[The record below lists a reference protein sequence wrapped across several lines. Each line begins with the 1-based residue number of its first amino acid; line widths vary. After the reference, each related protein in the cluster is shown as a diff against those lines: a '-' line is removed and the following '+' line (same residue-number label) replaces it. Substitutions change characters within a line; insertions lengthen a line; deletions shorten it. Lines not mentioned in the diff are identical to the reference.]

1 MKNSIFLLI
10 SVSLMLTSCFDSSKP
25 NFQYFPDMYESLA
38 YETYAESEAFSNGIE
53 AQLPP
58 EGSIARGWDPYDF
71 EDSNAGYELAKSK
84 LMSPIENNELN
95 LSKGK
100 ELYEIYCSV
109 CHGDK
114 GDGMGI
120 LAQREKFLGIPAY
133 IDREITPGS
142 IYHVLMYGIN
152 AMGSHAGQ
160 VNEEERWQIAQYV
173 MKLREESKKSSL

>member
-1 MKNSIFLLI
+1 MRNSIFIIIPLCTLL
-10 SVSLMLTSCFDSSKP
+10 SSCFDPSKP

-38 YETYAESEAFSNGIE
+38 YETYAESEGFANGVV

-58 EGSIARGWDPYDF
+58 EGSIPRGWEPYDY
-71 EDSNAGYELAKSK
+71 EDSNEGYELAKSQ
-84 LMSPIENNELN
+84 LISPIEVNDKN
-95 LSKGK
+95 LSQGK

-133 IDREITPGS
+133 TDRDITPGS

-173 MKLREESKKSSL
+173 MQLREEASK

>member
-1 MKNSIFLLI
+1 
-10 SVSLMLTSCFDSSKP
+10 
-25 NFQYFPDMYESLA
+25 MYESLA
-38 YETYAESEAFSNGIE
+38 YETYAESDGFANGIV
-53 AQLPP
+53 AQPPP
-58 EGSIARGWDPYDF
+58 EGSIPRGWEPYDY
-71 EDSNAGYELAKSK
+71 EDSNEGYELAKSQ
-84 LMSPIENNELN
+84 LISPIEVNNKN
-95 LSKGK
+95 LSQGK

-133 IDREITPGS
+133 IDRDITPGS

-173 MKLREESKKSSL
+173 MQLREEASK